1 MKNNS
6 FFYRLRVGISKWYAL
21 YVKNLDRSKFGYIAD
36 DVDLIPPLDITNPQN
51 IFLYGGNGLK
61 DALIAAKNAKFIMMP
76 HSRAGQGLKVST
88 GNRAM
93 VLGRFFA
100 SIKESEKPD
109 GLDKDVVVESDVFIG
124 RNVQLLSGVHIGRG
138 CTVAAGSVVT
148 KSMPPYCIIAG
159 VPAKPIKVKW
169 SIDEILY
176 HESVLYPEK
185 ERFSKEELTK
195 IYQDYNLM
203 SALPQRKVEVGQ

>member
-6 FFYRLRVGISKWYAL
+6 FFHRLRAGISKWYAL
-21 YVKNLDRSKFGYIAD
+21 YVKSLDRSKYGYIAD
-36 DVDLIPPLDITNPQN
+36 DVTLVPPLDINNPKN

-61 DALIAAKNAKFIMMP
+61 DAMIAARNAKFIMMP

-100 SIKESEKPD
+100 SIKESEKPE

-138 CTVAAGSVVT
+138 CTVAAGAVVT
-148 KSMPPYCIIAG
+148 KSMPPYCVIAG

-169 SIDEILY
+169 SIDDILY
-176 HESVLYPEK
+176 HESVLYPK
-185 ERFSKEELTK
+185 EDRFSRDELMK
-195 IYQDYNLM
+195 IYQNSNLLD
-203 SALPQRKVEVGQ
+203 AIPQKKADQEH